1 MIGAYIFMVTALVV
15 LREKKM
21 SVSSNGHIRL
31 AGIDQKGVPLLSLED
46 NGIFNNSFCGIYVAN
61 GSYRLG

>member
-1 MIGAYIFMVTALVV
+1 MIEAYIFIGMRLV

-21 SVSSNGHIRL
+21 SVSSNGHIRFVR
-31 AGIDQKGVPLLSLED
+31 IDQKGEPLLSLEG
-46 NGIFNNSFCGIYVAN
+46 NGMFNETFCEIYIAN